1 MPSEGAAQLTWGLNV
16 KVFSRVLGAFIAIA
30 SLGNCAGPRMIDTGR
45 VGIVTPEN
53 LPPPTIADQAGG
65 ERAHIIGP
73 FDKISVEVLGL
84 PELSR
89 QVQADASG
97 HIALPVAG
105 SVDVTGQNP
114 EQLARIIEQR
124 LAARYV
130 RDPQVTV
137 GIVETVSQTV
147 TVDGEVRQPGIYPV
161 AGRMTLMRAIARAQ
175 GSTEYARTSHVVVFR
190 TVQGRQMAALYDLRA
205 IRLGAYEDPTIYPND
220 TVVVGESTARRIFPQ
235 ILQAATLLIT
245 PLVTILNNQ

>member
-1 MPSEGAAQLTWGLNV
+1 
-16 KVFSRVLGAFIAIA
+16 
-30 SLGNCAGPRMIDTGR
+30 MIDTGR

-53 LPPPTIADQAGG
+53 LPPPSLGDLANGQ
-65 ERAHIIGP
+65 RPHLIGP

-97 HIALPVAG
+97 HVQLPMAG
-105 SVDVTGQNP
+105 SIDVTGQSP
-114 EQLARIIEQR
+114 EQLARTIEQR

-161 AGRMTLMRAIARAQ
+161 AGRMTLMRTI
-175 GSTEYARTSHVVVFR
+175 VFR
-190 TVQGRQMAALYDLRA
+190 TVEGRPMAALYDLRA
-205 IRLGAYEDPTIYPND
+205 IRQGAYEDPQIYPND
-220 TVVVGESTARRIFPQ
+220 TVYVGESTARRLFPQ
-235 ILQAATLLIT
+235 ILQASTLLLT
-245 PLVTILNNQ
+245 PLVTLLNNRTN